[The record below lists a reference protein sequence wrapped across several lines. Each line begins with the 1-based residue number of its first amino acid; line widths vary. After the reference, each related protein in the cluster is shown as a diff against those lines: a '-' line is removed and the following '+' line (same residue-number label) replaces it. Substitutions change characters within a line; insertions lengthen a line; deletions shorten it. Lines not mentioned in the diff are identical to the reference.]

1 MPAAAYGGRAAA
13 LRLLDGY
20 YAPAGFVKQAT
31 VRALRGVSGSR
42 CKSAD
47 CRIMEGSREDH
58 ERMTIAPAKTP
69 SAIRPPA
76 SGQRPYRCVR

>member
-20 YAPAGFVKQAT
+20 YAPAGSVKQAT
-31 VRALRGVSGSR
+31 VLALRGVSGSR

-47 CRIMEGSREDH
+47 CRMMKGSRQDH
-58 ERMTIAPAKTP
+58 QRMTIAPREGHIRHTP
-69 SAIRPPA
+69 QAY
-76 SGQRPYRCVR
+76 GQRANPGVR